1 MEQWVLTVYK
11 FTEGDQN
18 SSLRLINVAVTTTIE
33 EFSCHSEADVAQRTS
48 GSHVYCKKDQ
58 PT

>member
-1 MEQWVLTVYK
+1 MEQWVLTIYK
-11 FTEGDQN
+11 LTEGDQN
-18 SSLRLINVAVTTTIE
+18 SSSRLINVAVTASIE
-33 EFSCHSEADVAQRTS
+33 GFSCHGEADVAQRTS